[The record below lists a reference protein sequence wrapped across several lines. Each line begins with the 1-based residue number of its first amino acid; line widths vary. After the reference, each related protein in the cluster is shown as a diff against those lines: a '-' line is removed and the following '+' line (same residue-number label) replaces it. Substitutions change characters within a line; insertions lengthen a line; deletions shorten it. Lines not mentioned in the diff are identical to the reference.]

1 MANFDNIIQEINTNL
16 PDNNSQAITAAKL
29 RTTLIDLTT
38 QIDTVQDDFETT
50 VNNSL
55 ANITVDNLTSSETE
69 KALSANQGQELKN
82 RANTFVFTGAGND
95 LVSYRIYCYANHKYR
110 LYPSKTNIDFTGI
123 TYTNTQYV
131 CLGIYNYDENYEN
144 PVTLYYRGC
153 NDLTSPYQEYYDITA
168 QQNGYITI
176 SIRAAVNES
185 FKFIAIDTTS
195 NNAEDETNLYNPLV
209 NTLANAKDVSKLQ
222 MKLEDVDGYE
232 EKIQPTY
239 VSEEG
244 VGIRENGTE
253 FNTAGWQYGTFSLPQ
268 NAKRVRFKVLNY
280 ISSTTPTAGWQ
291 ILDENDIVLYS
302 SAYEHTS
309 QATTTEDFFVEIP
322 NGGTK
327 LKTNIKSPV
336 MNDFYCY
343 VQYGDIVNDLIPKTE
358 YIVDLSYVKKSGAII
373 DSTGNYISSN
383 SSKSSIIKIEKNK
396 GNILRIEANGQQ
408 GFIVSF
414 LKSLPTIN
422 QPVDVPTTFSPRYS
436 YGAQAVVEIEI
447 EQDFNYLY
455 ILMQNSSGNNTTPV
469 IKYMTKKT
477 LNILAIGN
485 SNDITSLAYIPK
497 ILQQILPDY
506 NITLGVAYIGL
517 GNISNHLYMYNNGN
531 PLPYNGY
538 IQALDK
544 YAYYYVW
551 RNAWYYETKL
561 VGYTLR
567 DMLKSRNWDI
577 VKFELQ
583 RADYTKLLSDDP
595 AKKAEVL
602 TNIKDLRNIVLNE
615 VNANN
620 KFKFITSIGGITK
633 DTTYDSFT
641 DYYNDYPK
649 EVYSVIKNNVG
660 CDFFLPIGTAVNI
673 ARTNSELSQI
683 GTPTTGG
690 TLYPLLFNDNTHLNA
705 GFPCLLSA
713 YTVIVSILKNLHIDG
728 SIYNKNL
735 WVPTNTTA
743 VAIGAQATGEPNTSN
758 RKMTYGLSL
767 GTEDSQGNIIERNIT
782 ASKEIAI
789 IANNTIP
796 ELSNDN
802 YTF

>member
-1 MANFDNIIQEINTNL
+1 MADFTDIIQEINTNL
-16 PDNNSQAITAAKL
+16 PDNNTQSITAEKL

-38 QIDTVQDDFETT
+38 KIDDVQDDFETM

-82 RANTFVFTGAGND
+82 RSNTFVFTGAGND

-110 LYPSKTNIDFTGI
+110 LYPSKTDIDFSGI

-131 CLGIYNYDENYEN
+131 CLGIYNYDENYQN
-144 PVTLYYRGC
+144 PITLYYRGC
-153 NDLTSPYQEYYDITA
+153 NDLTSSYQEYYDITA

-176 SIRAAVNES
+176 SIRAAVDES

-195 NNAEDETNLYNPLV
+195 NNAEDETNLYNPLD
-209 NTLANAKDVSKLQ
+209 NTLANAKDASKLQ

-253 FNTAGWQYGTFSLPQ
+253 FNSTGWQWGTFNLPQ
-268 NAKRVRFKVLNY
+268 NAKRVRFQVINY
-280 ISSTTPTAGWQ
+280 ITSTTPTAGWQ
-291 ILDENDIVLYS
+291 ILDDNDIVLYS
-302 SAYEHTS
+302 SAYEHTA

-327 LKTNIKSPV
+327 LKTNIKSSV
-336 MNDFYCY
+336 MNNFYCY

-358 YIVDLSYVKKSGAII
+358 YIVDLSYVKTSSAVI
-373 DSTGNYISSN
+373 DSTGNYVSS

-396 GNILRIEANGQQ
+396 GNIIRIEANGQN
-408 GFIVSF
+408 GFIISF

-455 ILMQNSSGNNTTPV
+455 ILRQNNSGNNTTPV

-506 NITLGVAYIGL
+506 NITLGVAYIGV

-538 IQALDK
+538 IQELDK

-595 AKKAEVL
+595 AQKAEVL
-602 TNIKDLRNIVLNE
+602 SNIKSLRDIVLNE
-615 VNANN
+615 VNTEN

-649 EVYSVIKNNVG
+649 EVYSIIKNNVG

-713 YTVIVSILKNLHIDG
+713 YTVIVSILKNLHING

-743 VAIGAQATGEPNTSN
+743 VAIGAQATGEPNPSN

-782 ASKEIAI
+782 ASKDIAI

-796 ELSNDN
+796 DLTTDDYS
-802 YTF
+802 F

>member
-16 PDNNSQAITAAKL
+16 PNNNSQAITAAKL
-29 RTTLIDLTT
+29 RTTLIDLTN

-50 VNNSL
+50 VNDSL

-95 LVSYRIYCYANHKYR
+95 LVSYTIYCYANHKYR
-110 LYPSKTNIDFTGI
+110 IYPSKTDIDFTGI
-123 TYTNTQYV
+123 TCTDARYV

-144 PVTLYYRGC
+144 AATLYYRGC
-153 NDLTSPYQEYYDITA
+153 DDLTSPYQEYYDVIA
-168 QQNGYITI
+168 QQNGYMTI

-195 NNAEDETNLYNPLV
+195 NNAEDETNLYNPLD

-253 FNTAGWQYGTFSLPQ
+253 FNTAGWQWGTFSLPQ
-268 NAKRVRFKVLNY
+268 NVKRVRFQVLNY

-291 ILDENDIVLYS
+291 ILDDDNRVLYS
-302 SAYEHTS
+302 SAYEHTV
-309 QATTTEDFFVEIP
+309 QETKVEDFFIEIP

-343 VQYGDIVNDLIPKTE
+343 VQYGDTVNDLIPKTE
-358 YIVDLSYVKKSGAII
+358 YIVDLSYVKKSSAII
-373 DSTGNYISSN
+373 DSTGNYVSSG
-383 SSKSSIIKIEKNK
+383 SKSSIIKIEKNK
-396 GNILRIEANGQQ
+396 GNIIRIEANGQN
-408 GFIVSF
+408 GFIISF

-455 ILMQNSSGNNTTPV
+455 ILRTNNSGNNTTPV

-506 NITLGVAYIGL
+506 NITLGVAYIGV
-517 GNISNHLYMYNNGN
+517 GNISDHLYMYNNGN

-538 IQALDK
+538 VQALDK

-583 RADYTKLLSDDP
+583 RADYTKLLSNDP
-595 AKKAEVL
+595 VQKAEVL

-620 KFKFITSIGGITK
+620 KFKFITSTGGITK

-713 YTVIVSILKNLHIDG
+713 YTVIVSILKNLYIDG

-743 VAIGAQATGEPNTSN
+743 VAIGAQAIGEPNPSN

-789 IANNTIP
+789 IANNTTP
-796 ELSNDN
+796 DLTTDDYS
-802 YTF
+802 F